1 MQPRDQPFLFL
12 LPPPPLPPGLPRPS
26 CIRPGCWE
34 ALETRFFK
42 NITEVQVSL
51 AEQPLESCP
60 QRWWWCPGTWDS
72 FATCTP
78 PGLVGVGKEG
88 HPTQPVSHPFFLQTS
103 GTVVLSPSWSTSMEA
118 LTWKG
123 QAT

>member
-1 MQPRDQPFLFL
+1 MSPALRDGGGVLAPGIAL
-12 LPPPPLPPGLPRPS
+12 LPAPP
-26 CIRPGCWE
+26 
-34 ALETRFFK
+34 
-42 NITEVQVSL
+42 
-51 AEQPLESCP
+51 
-60 QRWWWCPGTWDS
+60 
-72 FATCTP
+72 P
-78 PGLVGVGKEG
+78 PGLVGVGKER